1 MKKVLIATT
10 NPGKIREFQDLLTN
24 RDLELITP
32 RDLKIEIE
40 VVEDGS
46 TYAQNAARK
55 ALAYAAE
62 SGLITLA
69 DDSGLEVEVLDGA
82 PGIHSARFS
91 SLPGATDADR
101 RAALLQA
108 LEGKP
113 APWKARFHATIAIAF
128 PDGRLVFA
136 EGECDGEI
144 IAMERGSNGFGYDPI
159 FFIPEMNKT
168 MAELSREEKNQI
180 SHRARAAKS
189 AMAWL

>member
-108 LEGKP
+108 LEGKSAGAGHGTRCKKKLPGPDWP
-113 APWKARFHATIAIAF
+113 AGVLLYAAAPALQAI
-128 PDGRLVFA
+128 
-136 EGECDGEI
+136 
-144 IAMERGSNGFGYDPI
+144 
-159 FFIPEMNKT
+159 
-168 MAELSREEKNQI
+168 
-180 SHRARAAKS
+180 H
-189 AMAWL
+189 